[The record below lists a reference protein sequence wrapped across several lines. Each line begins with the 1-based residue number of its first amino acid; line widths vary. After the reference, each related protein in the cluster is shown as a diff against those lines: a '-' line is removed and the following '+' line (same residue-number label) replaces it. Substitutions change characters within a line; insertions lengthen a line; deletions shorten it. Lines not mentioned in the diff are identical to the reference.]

1 MNSEELVQ
9 ELNKRNITLKTIEEY
24 IKFEDECVEKG
35 FTFKSLLEAREK
47 QIAKKV
53 IIPSTDLGRYY
64 HQESCPN
71 CKKEFSVRICGYKFK
86 DVIGKTNYCHNCGQK
101 IDWSK

>member
-53 IIPSTDLGRYY
+53 IVRDIGVDTYECPSCENIYL
-64 HQESCPN
+64 SCGG
-71 CKKEFSVRICGYKFK
+71 IYK
-86 DVIGKTNYCHNCGQK
+86 YCPNCGQK
-101 IDWSK
+101 LDLSEVG

>member
-24 IKFEDECVEKG
+24 IKFEDDCVEKG

-53 IIPSTDLGRYY
+53 IVRDIGVDTYECPSCENIYL
-64 HQESCPN
+64 SCGG
-71 CKKEFSVRICGYKFK
+71 IYK
-86 DVIGKTNYCHNCGQK
+86 YCPNCGQK
-101 IDWSK
+101 LDLSEVG